1 MTLRTPVPRTIL
13 VLGGTSDIAHAIC
26 RCLTTAGTHTIVL
39 AGRDQAA
46 LAARAHHL
54 RSAGTPATDIA
65 LFDALD
71 TDSHQAFIDGV
82 FTRHPTI
89 DLALLAFGA
98 LGEPHCLDSAPQQAL
113 HLIRTNYL
121 GAVSLLTL
129 LSGRLQAQGR
139 GDIVVLSSVA
149 ALLPRASNHLY
160 ASSKAGLDVY
170 CQGLRERLAGTG
182 VRLLIVRPGFVR
194 TRMTAHLA
202 TPPPLATTPDA
213 VAAAT
218 LTALTT
224 GQTTAWAP
232 PAIRWITLALQHL
245 PPSLRSHLPH
255 MR

>member
-1 MTLRTPVPRTIL
+1 MTPRTPVPRTVL

-26 RCLTTAGTHTIVL
+26 CRFTAAGTHTIIL
-39 AGRDQAA
+39 AGRDQTA

-54 RSAGTPATDIA
+54 RSVGTPATDIA

-71 TDSHQAFIDGV
+71 TDGHQAFIDGV

-89 DLALLAFGA
+89 DLTLLAFGA
-98 LGEPHCLDSAPQQAL
+98 LGEPHCRDSCPQQAL

-129 LSGRLQAQGR
+129 LTRRLQAQGR

-149 ALLPRASNHLY
+149 ALLPRPSNHLY

-170 CQGLRERLAGTG
+170 CQGLRERLAGSG
-182 VRLLIVRPGFVR
+182 VHLLIVRPGFVR
-194 TRMTAHLA
+194 THMTAHLP
-202 TPPPLATTPDA
+202 TSPPLATTPDA
-213 VAAAT
+213 VAAVT
-218 LTALTT
+218 LNALTK
-224 GQTTAWAP
+224 GKTTAWAP
-232 PAIRWITLALQHL
+232 PAIRWIILALQHL